1 MRVPTLLPP
10 IQCTYGRG
18 REKEGTGTANWI
30 LGHAIKTVIFRHRP
44 FHSPKFCRGCS
55 QHGGFAPEKDDNSQ
69 DFFFPFAVPFWN
81 KIPKLAHQML
91 TRKQKRNEP
100 SDASCNHTSFSFHV
114 KHAENRQ
121 VIAGK
126 RSQELSPAQGTM
138 GVVGAAAFLPY
149 VLGMASHT
157 TSLLFSS

>member
-1 MRVPTLLPP
+1 
-10 IQCTYGRG
+10 
-18 REKEGTGTANWI
+18 
-30 LGHAIKTVIFRHRP
+30 
-44 FHSPKFCRGCS
+44 
-55 QHGGFAPEKDDNSQ
+55 
-69 DFFFPFAVPFWN
+69 
-81 KIPKLAHQML
+81 ML